1 MDRRFHVSFICSG
14 NICRSPIAEK
24 VFAHEVEQAGLA
36 DRVQVTSAGTGS
48 WHVGDPADSRAAA
61 LLAEHGYVD
70 AHVARQVDDELL
82 DADLL
87 VALDAGHLRALRRI
101 APDPE
106 RVRLLR
112 SFDPDAPAGF
122 DDSVPRPR
130 RQRGAGAQPG
140 RRGVPPI
147 CCGSPGHQRRPGLSK
162 QVRIGQTVHPHR
174 SVSSVWR
181 GEL

>member
-1 MDRRFHVSFICSG
+1 MATRKVRAAVVVELRRARVVDTGKSLSVSFICSG

-24 VFAHEVEQAGLA
+24 VFAHEVERAGLA

-87 VALDAGHLRALRRI
+87 VALDAGHLRALR
-101 APDPE
+101 
-106 RVRLLR
+106 
-112 SFDPDAPAGF
+112 
-122 DDSVPRPR
+122 
-130 RQRGAGAQPG
+130 
-140 RRGVPPI
+140 
-147 CCGSPGHQRRPGLSK
+147 
-162 QVRIGQTVHPHR
+162 
-174 SVSSVWR
+174 
-181 GEL
+181 